1 MVERI
6 AAESTMQSKT
16 VISVKP
22 AKDIKAREVSE
33 KEQPAVQTDVSRKRD
48 RFETSGAVTKTE
60 AAKEPKTSEAVSE
73 KQTAAQTDKTRSFD
87 RLELSDVYLSG
98 LSEESTDSANALD
111 ASASLPDTVGQ
122 SNGNEAASN
131 VDISS
136 DVNDLTYDSSEDVDT
151 NKLYQYTDKEL
162 LDFLLDGSIT
172 QSEYNA
178 EVEKREG

>member
-16 VISVKP
+16 VISIKP

-33 KEQPAVQTDVSRKRD
+33 KEPPAVQTDVSRKRD
-48 RFETSGAVTKTE
+48 RFEPSGAVTKTE
-60 AAKEPKTSEAVSE
+60 AAEEPKTSEAVSE
-73 KQTAAQTDKTRSFD
+73 KQTAVQTDNTRSFD
-87 RLELSDVYLSG
+87 RLELSDGYLSG
-98 LSEESTDSANALD
+98 ISEESTDSANAID
-111 ASASLPDTVGQ
+111 VSTED
-122 SNGNEAASN
+122 N
-131 VDISS
+131 SS